1 MSLRRSLLSVA
12 MMLTGASLIS
22 PMALAQAPAA
32 WPSKPIR
39 VIVTFPPG
47 GSSDAS
53 MRLLA
58 PKLAERLGQNVVIEN
73 RAGAGGGVG
82 LEAAAKSPP
91 DGHTLVLA
99 AAGGLTANP
108 SLYAKLNYD
117 PVKDFAP
124 IMAFS
129 TSPLVLVAGSAVP
142 AGNLRDVI
150 RIAKSKPGSL
160 SYASGGNGTA
170 MHLSGEL
177 LKSMAGL
184 FIVHVPYR
192 GSGPAV
198 MAALSGDVELA
209 VADITSVQPHLR
221 SGKLKALGVLGAQRS
236 QLAPEI
242 PTLAEAGVPG
252 YDAAGWF
259 ALLAPAGT
267 PPAVVSRLNS
277 VINELLATPELR
289 RQFANVGLE
298 PLGGSSDDLARL
310 MRSETEKW
318 AKVIKV
324 SGAKVD

>member
-267 PPAVVSRLNS
+267 PPAVVNRLNS

-298 PLGGSSDDLARL
+298 PLGGSPEELARL

>member
-1 MSLRRSLLSVA
+1 MSLRRSFLSVLA
-12 MMLTGASLIS
+12 ILSSAALIS
-22 PMALAQAPAA
+22 PVVLAQAPAA

-184 FIVHVPYR
+184 FVVHVPYR

-198 MAALSGDVELA
+198 MAALAGDVDLA

-221 SGKLKALGVLGAQRS
+221 SGKLKAIGVLGAQRS

-267 PPAVVSRLNS
+267 PPAVVNRLNS

-298 PLGGSSDDLARL
+298 PLGGSSEELARL

>member
-1 MSLRRSLLSVA
+1 M
-12 MMLTGASLIS
+12 
-22 PMALAQAPAA
+22 
-32 WPSKPIR
+32 
-39 VIVTFPPG
+39 
-47 GSSDAS
+47 
-53 MRLLA
+53 
-58 PKLAERLGQNVVIEN
+58 
-73 RAGAGGGVG
+73 
-82 LEAAAKSPP
+82 
-91 DGHTLVLA
+91 
-99 AAGGLTANP
+99 
-108 SLYAKLNYD
+108 
-117 PVKDFAP
+117 
-124 IMAFS
+124 
-129 TSPLVLVAGSAVP
+129 
-142 AGNLRDVI
+142 
-150 RIAKSKPGSL
+150 
-160 SYASGGNGTA
+160 
-170 MHLSGEL
+170 
-177 LKSMAGL
+177 
-184 FIVHVPYR
+184 
-192 GSGPAV
+192 
-198 MAALSGDVELA
+198 
-209 VADITSVQPHLR
+209 QPHLR

>member
-1 MSLRRSLLSVA
+1 MSLRRSFLSVLA
-12 MMLTGASLIS
+12 IVSSAALIS
-22 PMALAQAPAA
+22 PVVLAQAPAA

-184 FIVHVPYR
+184 FVVHVPYR

-198 MAALSGDVELA
+198 MAALAGDVDLA

-221 SGKLKALGVLGAQRS
+221 SGKLKAIGVLGAQRS

-267 PPAVVSRLNS
+267 PPAVVNRLNS

-298 PLGGSSDDLARL
+298 PLGGSPDELARL

>member
-22 PMALAQAPAA
+22 PIALAQAPAA

-142 AGNLRDVI
+142 VGNLRDVI

-184 FIVHVPYR
+184 FVVHVPYR

-198 MAALSGDVELA
+198 MAALAGDVELA

>member
-22 PMALAQAPAA
+22 PIALAQAPAA

>member
-1 MSLRRSLLSVA
+1 MNHRRFLLTVCSLAASFLTAQSV
-12 MMLTGASLIS
+12 
-22 PMALAQAPAA
+22 LAQTPAA
-32 WPSKPIR
+32 WPTKPIR
-39 VIVTFPPG
+39 IIVTFPPG

-53 MRLLA
+53 LRLIA
-58 PKLAERLGQNVVIEN
+58 PKLTERLGQNVIIEN
-73 RAGAGGGVG
+73 RGGAGGGIG
-82 LEAAAKSPP
+82 LEAVAKAPA
-91 DGHTLVLA
+91 DGYTFVLA

-108 SLYAKLNYD
+108 SLYPKLNYD

-124 IMAFS
+124 ITTFS

-142 AGNLRDVI
+142 AANLRDVI
-150 RIAKSKPGSL
+150 RLAKTKPGSL

-177 LKSMAGL
+177 FKSMAGL
-184 FIVHVPYR
+184 FVVHVPYR

-198 MAALSGDVELA
+198 LAALAGDVDLA
-209 VADITSVQPHLR
+209 VADITSVQAHLR
-221 SGKLKALGVLGAQRS
+221 SGKIKALGVLSAQRS

-252 YDAAGWF
+252 YEAAGWF

-267 PPAVVSRLNS
+267 PPAIVNRLNT
-277 VINELLATPELR
+277 VVNEVLNHPDTR

-298 PLGGSSDDLARL
+298 PLGSSPDDLAKL

-318 AKVIKV
+318 ARVIKV
-324 SGAKVD
+324 SGAKID

>member
-1 MSLRRSLLSVA
+1 MSLRRSFLSVLA
-12 MMLTGASLIS
+12 IVSSAALIS
-22 PMALAQAPAA
+22 PMVLAQAPAA

-142 AGNLRDVI
+142 AGSLRDVI

-184 FIVHVPYR
+184 FVVHVPYR

-198 MAALSGDVELA
+198 MAALAGDVDLA

-221 SGKLKALGVLGAQRS
+221 SGKLKAIGVLGAQRS

-267 PPAVVSRLNS
+267 PPAVVNRLNS

-298 PLGGSSDDLARL
+298 PLGGSPDELARL

>member
-1 MSLRRSLLSVA
+1 
-12 MMLTGASLIS
+12 
-22 PMALAQAPAA
+22 
-32 WPSKPIR
+32 
-39 VIVTFPPG
+39 
-47 GSSDAS
+47 
-53 MRLLA
+53 
-58 PKLAERLGQNVVIEN
+58 
-73 RAGAGGGVG
+73 
-82 LEAAAKSPP
+82 
-91 DGHTLVLA
+91 
-99 AAGGLTANP
+99 
-108 SLYAKLNYD
+108 
-117 PVKDFAP
+117 
-124 IMAFS
+124 
-129 TSPLVLVAGSAVP
+129 
-142 AGNLRDVI
+142 
-150 RIAKSKPGSL
+150 
-160 SYASGGNGTA
+160 
-170 MHLSGEL
+170 
-177 LKSMAGL
+177 
-184 FIVHVPYR
+184 
-192 GSGPAV
+192 

>member
-1 MSLRRSLLSVA
+1 MSLRRSFLSVFA
-12 MMLTGASLIS
+12 ILCSAALIS
-22 PMALAQAPAA
+22 PVALAQAPAA

-142 AGNLRDVI
+142 ASNLRDVI

-184 FIVHVPYR
+184 FVVHVPYR

-221 SGKLKALGVLGAQRS
+221 SGKLKAIGVLGAQRS

-267 PPAVVSRLNS
+267 PPAVVNRLNS